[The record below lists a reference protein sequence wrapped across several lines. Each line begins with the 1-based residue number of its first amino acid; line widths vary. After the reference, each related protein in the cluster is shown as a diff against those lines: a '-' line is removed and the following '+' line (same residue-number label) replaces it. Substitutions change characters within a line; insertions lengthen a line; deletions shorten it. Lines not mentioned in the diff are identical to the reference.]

1 MKSWLVKRRNQWVK
15 AIWYEYSQVPTSM
28 KGNRK
33 SQAKGKEADL
43 VKQSKARPQQLGA
56 VAAKIQMDN
65 IASEKE

>member
-1 MKSWLVKRRNQWVK
+1 
-15 AIWYEYSQVPTSM
+15 M

-33 SQAKGKEADL
+33 SQAKGKEVDL
-43 VKQSKARPQQLGA
+43 VKQSKAIDGRPQQLGA

>member
-1 MKSWLVKRRNQWVK
+1 
-15 AIWYEYSQVPTSM
+15 M

-43 VKQSKARPQQLGA
+43 VKQSKVGPQQLGA
-56 VAAKIQMDN
+56 VAAKIQIDN

>member
-1 MKSWLVKRRNQWVK
+1 MKSWWLREETNGLKPF
-15 AIWYEYSQVPTSM
+15 WYEYSQLATSM